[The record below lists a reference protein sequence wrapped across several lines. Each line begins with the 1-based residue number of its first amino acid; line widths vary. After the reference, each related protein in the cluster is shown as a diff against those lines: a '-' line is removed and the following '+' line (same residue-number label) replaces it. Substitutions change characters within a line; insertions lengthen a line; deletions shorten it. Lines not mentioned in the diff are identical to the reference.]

1 MKILSVRIQNLRCVE
16 DSDEFTIEGLTCLVG
31 KNESG
36 KTTIL
41 KGLYKLNP
49 ENLNDSNFVP
59 LEDYPRRR
67 YSSYKSRHE
76 KDPDMILTTK
86 WELDDSDV
94 AEIAKKVGE
103 KTLSEKIITI
113 TKGYDNRIR
122 VSDKIDEQ
130 ELVNHLIST
139 AKLNPDEI
147 ARVSNSKTILELRNK
162 LTGAPPLTPPQN
174 QLLSTLQ
181 SLSPDGLASTAV
193 GSAISSIMPKF
204 LYFADYE
211 KMSGQVGLD
220 DFLTKK
226 NNKQLKEGLRIFS
239 ALLDLAGTSAEE
251 LKNVGK
257 FEALK
262 AELEAVSNSITQQIF
277 PYWTQNQFLK
287 VDFDL
292 RAALPLDP
300 PPFNTGMVFRT
311 RVFNDLHQV
320 SVNFDER
327 STGFIWFF
335 SFLAWFS
342 QLDKIYGKNLIILL
356 DEPGLSLHGRA
367 QENLLKFIKEK
378 LCPNHQVIY
387 TTHSPFM
394 VDVENLSGIRTVQ
407 DLSTKEKVIG
417 TKVSSEVLKSDN
429 DTIFPLQAAL
439 GYEIAQT
446 LFVGKNTLLV
456 EGPSDLIYLKW
467 ASNELKMKKMTQ
479 LDERWVIAPTGGI
492 DKFWSFVA
500 LFGGNKLN
508 LAVVSDY
515 HHGDKT
521 RLYNL
526 RKSSIIPS
534 ERVITVD
541 KYVNQPEADI
551 EDMLGSEFYTSLV
564 GECYG
569 IKDQL
574 LPCQKALNN
583 TSKRI
588 TEQVEFC
595 FVELKKSLSDLPP
608 YDHYKP
614 AAFLIE
620 HADLARKLPGY
631 DDALIRFKSLNE
643 DLNSFLY

>member
-1 MKILSVRIQNLRCVE
+1 MKILSARIQNLRCVE

-49 ENLNDSNFVP
+49 ENLNDCNFVS

-67 YSSYKSRHE
+67 YSSYKSRQE
-76 KDPDMILTTK
+76 NDPDIILTTK
-86 WELDDSDV
+86 WELDDNDV

-103 KTLSEKIITI
+103 KALSEKIITV

-122 VSDKIDEQ
+122 VTNKIDEQ

-147 ARVSNSKTILELRNK
+147 ARVDNTKTILELRKK
-162 LTGAPPLTPPQN
+162 LTGAPPLTSLQK
-174 QLLSTLQ
+174 QLLNTLEL
-181 SLSPDGLASTAV
+181 LSPDGLASTAV
-193 GSAISSIMPKF
+193 GSAISSILPKF

-211 KMSGQVGLD
+211 RMNGQVGLD

-239 ALLDLAGTSAEE
+239 ALLELAGTSAEE

-287 VDFDL
+287 VEFDL
-292 RAALPLDP
+292 RAALPLDQ
-300 PPFNTGMVFRT
+300 PPFNTGMIFRT

-394 VDVENLSGIRTVQ
+394 VDIENLSGIRTVQ
-407 DLSTKEKVIG
+407 DLSTKEKAIG
-417 TKVSSEVLKSDN
+417 TKVSSEVLKSDK

-456 EGPSDLIYLKW
+456 EGPSDLIYLTW
-467 ASNELKMKKMTQ
+467 ASNELKIRKLTQ

-492 DKFWSFVA
+492 DKFRSFIA

-515 HHGDKT
+515 HQGDKA
-521 RLYNL
+521 RLNNL
-526 RKSSIIPS
+526 RKSSIIPY

-551 EDMLGSEFYTSLV
+551 EDLLGSEFYTSLV

-574 LPCQKALNN
+574 LSCRKALNN
-583 TSKRI
+583 TSMRI
-588 TEQVEFC
+588 TEQVELC
-595 FVELKKSLSDLPP
+595 FGELKKSLSELPA

-620 HADLARKLPGY
+620 HVDLARTFPGY
-631 DDALIRFKSLNE
+631 DEALIRFKSLNE
-643 DLNSFLY
+643 DLNRFL